1 MLAKY
6 KNSFKLKKNPPKLLF
21 LIYEIKLK
29 NQKYK
34 IKNLQNL
41 PVQII
46 ENWLTDKQNEKAS
59 RIFDDKELQ
68 LKFKEYKPKEYRY
81 HKYDKEKMIVK
92 MSIDS
97 KKIIIGE

>member
-1 MLAKY
+1 M
-6 KNSFKLKKNPPKLLF
+6 
-21 LIYEIKLK
+21 
-29 NQKYK
+29 
-34 IKNLQNL
+34 
-41 PVQII
+41 
-46 ENWLTDKQNEKAS
+46 TDKQNEKAS

-97 KKIIIGE
+97 KKIITLVKGRKLFEDLSDEQFQVLN